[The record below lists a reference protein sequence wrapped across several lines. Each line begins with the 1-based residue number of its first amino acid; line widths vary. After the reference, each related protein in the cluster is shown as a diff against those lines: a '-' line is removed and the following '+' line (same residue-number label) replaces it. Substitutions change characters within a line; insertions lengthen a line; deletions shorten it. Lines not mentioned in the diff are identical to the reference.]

1 MEELKTALKIA
12 IANTFAMYY
21 KAQALHW
28 NVEGMFFGQFH
39 EFYGNVYEELYE
51 SIDKSAE
58 QLRALGEYAPASI
71 DELYRYK
78 TVNESQLNNDV
89 TSQLEDLLVTN
100 NMLLESWNKVLTEAK
115 EEMQYGLENY
125 AAERIDAHKKHEWM
139 IKSYLRK

>member
-1 MEELKTALKIA
+1 MDELKTALKIA
-12 IANTFAMYY
+12 LANSFAMYY
-21 KAQALHW
+21 KAQAMHW

-39 EFYGNVYEELYE
+39 EFFGNVYEEIYE

-71 DELYRYK
+71 DDLYRYK
-78 TVNESQLNNDV
+78 TVNESQLNRDV

-100 NMLLESWNKVLTEAK
+100 TMLLESWMKVLHEA
-115 EEMQYGLENY
+115 ESEMQHGLENY